1 MRRFRSWL
9 LKGRAA
15 QDGDERLFS
24 RLTLRLAPVFLPV
37 TLAGY
42 AALGAAVWN
51 LSRDLPSGDSLAGI
65 AVLLLAA
72 VFAEAFPVP
81 VENSPRGRVSL
92 AATFILGTAMIY
104 GWAAAIVVGFLTR
117 GTLEIVERRSSVRF
131 LYNTGLYALAAA
143 AAGGA
148 TASFSRHERVS
159 LLLLEVICG
168 AGAFYVVNI
177 PLVAA
182 ILARWS
188 RERFWPL
195 LRAAVTWTAASS
207 VIMASVSLALK
218 ALWDQSP
225 VLAAAL
231 AGPLVAVALHQRSTH
246 DALRAMRLALT
257 DPLTGLGNHRHFHE
271 QLQLYLDHAAETGE
285 PLSLCLLDL
294 DNFKQINDRWGH
306 PVGDRVLAQVAD
318 RLRTA
323 GNAFRLGGDEFALV
337 LPGFTDVAALNH
349 ASDVI
354 RMLAAD
360 ETEHGG
366 TVSFSAGVA
375 SFPQHG
381 TERGELVRVADISL
395 YWAKA
400 EGKNRAQIYRPDR
413 PVAKQLHQLAT
424 GADRN
429 ARLRAAAALA
439 GVVDARDAYVGS
451 HSERVGE
458 LAAALAVRC
467 GLPQEQVELVRLAG
481 RLHDLGKV
489 AIPEEILGKR
499 GPLSLREREL
509 LERHPQIGYGML
521 EALGVEPVASWV
533 LHHHERWDGNGYPAN
548 LSGEQI
554 PLGARILLVADA
566 YDAMLSDRI
575 YRPMMSQ
582 EAGVEEL
589 ARCAGSQFDPTVVE
603 TFLEGLATGWAA
615 SSKPVLRAV

>member
-257 DPLTGLGNHRHFHE
+257 DPLTGLGNHRHFQE
-271 QLQLYLDHAAETGE
+271 QLQLYIEQAADRHI
-285 PLSLCLLDL
+285 PLSVCLLDL

-306 PVGDRVLAQVAD
+306 PVGR
-318 RLRTA
+318 
-323 GNAFRLGGDEFALV
+323 
-337 LPGFTDVAALNH
+337 
-349 ASDVI
+349 
-354 RMLAAD
+354 
-360 ETEHGG
+360 
-366 TVSFSAGVA
+366 
-375 SFPQHG
+375 
-381 TERGELVRVADISL
+381 
-395 YWAKA
+395 
-400 EGKNRAQIYRPDR
+400 
-413 PVAKQLHQLAT
+413 
-424 GADRN
+424 
-429 ARLRAAAALA
+429 
-439 GVVDARDAYVGS
+439 
-451 HSERVGE
+451 SE
-458 LAAALAVRC
+458 
-467 GLPQEQVELVRLAG
+467 
-481 RLHDLGKV
+481 
-489 AIPEEILGKR
+489 
-499 GPLSLREREL
+499 
-509 LERHPQIGYGML
+509 
-521 EALGVEPVASWV
+521 
-533 LHHHERWDGNGYPAN
+533 
-548 LSGEQI
+548 
-554 PLGARILLVADA
+554 
-566 YDAMLSDRI
+566 
-575 YRPMMSQ
+575 
-582 EAGVEEL
+582 
-589 ARCAGSQFDPTVVE
+589 
-603 TFLEGLATGWAA
+603 
-615 SSKPVLRAV
+615 